1 MNINLEREYLNLEE
15 KLGFYFGR
23 LISYPLIPPEHVYF
37 SLTSRCNLRCRM
49 CDIPKN
55 PSRIEDELS
64 VSKIK
69 DIILQI
75 KDMGIKHI
83 IFSGG
88 EPLLREDLIELVEF
102 AVANSIKMVDI
113 ITNGILLTDD
123 IIQSLIKLKLNHITI
138 SLDGLRE
145 SNDKIRGE
153 GVFDKAE
160 TNIDKFNYYKSQL
173 DSSFPTV
180 GINFTIMDEN
190 INDILPMVEFA
201 RAKKCNIIVFQ
212 PLLFNNTKMYEKRC
226 NSLWPSEENIFKLK
240 HIVKKVISLKEK
252 SDDLYIYTDKTIL
265 KELPNYFMGKRPGS
279 HFKCYEGIKRI
290 VIRCDG
296 KLWSCGGIY
305 SDLNSA
311 ALKNIWFSQE
321 AMKVRYD
328 ARKCKEHCLQDCVY
342 FPSNILRQIRGF
354 LKELES
360 EPTND
365 KGQIAEVV
373 FKKIEYYISIL
384 TTEEKSS
391 SLNFIERVNFRKQI
405 ADLYLVK
412 KEIIR
417 TKRKLVKNKVNKN
430 E

>member
-49 CDIPKN
+49 CDISKN

-160 TNIDKFNYYKSQL
+160 TNIDKFNYYKSKHRL
-173 DSSFPTV
+173 SFPTV
-180 GINFTIMDEN
+180 GINFTIMDKN
-190 INDILPMVEFA
+190 IDDMLPMIEFA
-201 RAKKCNIIVFQ
+201 RNKKCNIIVLQ
-212 PLLFNNTKMYEKRC
+212 PLLFNNTKMYEKKS
-226 NSLWPSEENIFKLK
+226 NSLWPSGNSIKKLRNITKDV
-240 HIVKKVISLKEK
+240 VKLKEK
-252 SDDLYIYTDKTIL
+252 LSDLYIFTDKLIL
-265 KELPNYFMGKRPGS
+265 DKLPDYFLGRRPGS
-279 HFKCYEGIKRI
+279 IFKCYEGIKRI
-290 VIRCDG
+290 VINCDG
-296 KLWSCGGIY
+296 KLWSCVGIY
-305 SDLNSA
+305 GDLKKES
-311 ALKNIWFSQE
+311 LKNIWLSEE
-321 AMKVRYD
+321 AMKVRNKVK
-328 ARKCKEHCLQDCVY
+328 KCKEHCLQDCVY
-342 FPSNILRQIRGF
+342 FPNDVLGQTGNF
-354 LKELES
+354 L
-360 EPTND
+360 
-365 KGQIAEVV
+365 
-373 FKKIEYYISIL
+373 KKIEY
-384 TTEEKSS
+384 
-391 SLNFIERVNFRKQI
+391 LNQGERKQFVGRLI
-405 ADLYLVK
+405 EKNNYYLDILNRKEKDRFLNLFQWLDLKRGRNRLFQIQ
-412 KEIIR
+412 KEII
-417 TKRKLVKNKVNKN
+417 KLR
-430 E
+430 